1 MVIIKE
7 LIIMATIEERAV
19 QAFPHN
25 RFHRYAYSKG
35 ATEQDRIARAEER
48 ERCVIAAQLFFC
60 DNFCDNYVGCRA
72 CNLQEKIRKAIEEG
86 GEG

>member
-1 MVIIKE
+1 MITI
-7 LIIMATIEERAV
+7 ATIEERAV

-48 ERCVIAAQLFFC
+48 ERCINIAQEMMC
-60 DNFCDNYVGCRA
+60 KE
-72 CNLQEKIRKAIEEG
+72 CNQCESYRMHETYCNTLMEVRKAIEKVK
-86 GEG
+86 